1 MPASPLLRP
10 WTAADA
16 PALHAAFAA
25 DPLLEH
31 QLGCRL
37 DDVGQAA
44 AYLEANLAGS
54 LQRRSFAVDVDG
66 AAVGNIGLTAID
78 PRHQSAWVSYWLAP
92 SVRGR
97 SLAARGVAAA
107 ADWALGEGGLFR
119 LELGHRTNNPASC
132 RVAWKAGFQPEG
144 IERAKLRYG
153 QARFDVETHARLA
166 SDPVPDIYPLPL
178 QSPGPST
185 S

>member
-10 WTAADA
+10 WAQADA
-16 PALHAAFAA
+16 PSLYAAFAA
-25 DPLLEH
+25 DPSLEH

-44 AYLEANLAGS
+44 GYLDTVLVDS
-54 LQRRSFAVDVDG
+54 PQRRSFAVDVDG
-66 AAVGNIGLTAID
+66 TAVGNIGISAID
-78 PRHQSAWVSYWLAP
+78 SRHQTAWVSYWLAP
-92 SVRGR
+92 SARGR
-97 SLAARGVAAA
+97 SLASRGVAAA
-107 ADWALGEGGLFR
+107 AEWALGDGGLFR

-132 RVAWKAGFQPEG
+132 LVALNAGFRTEG
-144 IERAKLRYG
+144 IERSKLRYG
-153 QARFDVETHARLA
+153 GARFDVETHARLA
-166 SDPVPDIYPLPL
+166 SDPVPDISVLPL